1 MAKGQRDRAKERR
14 WQGHLAAWRRSG
26 QSVRAFCAAQGL
38 AEPSFYSWRRV
49 LTRRQRRGGGKIAP
63 RGKTVLGGRI
73 TEVAAPAEVSPF
85 LPVRL
90 VEDAKPLAA
99 TVEVVLRGG
108 RVVRVAAGFSA
119 QTLREVVAALEDP
132 PC

>member
-1 MAKGQRDRAKERR
+1 MAKGQRDPIKERR
-14 WQGHLAAWRRSG
+14 WRRHLAAWRRSG
-26 QSVRAFCAAQGL
+26 QGVRAYCVAQGL
-38 AEPSFYSWRRV
+38 SEPSFYSWRRV
-49 LTRRQRRGGGKIAP
+49 LTRCDRRSGATSVPDGRTASGALAGK
-63 RGKTVLGGRI
+63 
-73 TEVAAPAEVSPF
+73 SPF

-90 VEDAKPLAA
+90 VEDTPPPAAA

-119 QTLREVVAALEDP
+119 QTLREVVAALEDL

>member
-1 MAKGQRDRAKERR
+1 
-14 WQGHLAAWRRSG
+14 
-26 QSVRAFCAAQGL
+26 
-38 AEPSFYSWRRV
+38 V
-49 LTRRQRRGGGKIAP
+49 LRQRGRCGGAKTAP
-63 RGKTVLGGRI
+63 GGR
-73 TEVAAPAEVSPF
+73 TGAAAALAGGSPF

-90 VEDAKPLAA
+90 VEDTPPPAA

-119 QTLREVVAALEDP
+119 HTLREVVAALEDL

>member
-1 MAKGQRDRAKERR
+1 MAKGQRDRAKARR
-14 WQGHLAAWRRSG
+14 WRGYLAAWRRSG

-49 LTRRQRRGGGKIAP
+49 LAQRARRGGA
-63 RGKTVLGGRI
+63 KTTPGGRN
-73 TEVAAPAEVSPF
+73 AAATAAAEESPF

-90 VEDAKPLAA
+90 VEDATPAA
-99 TVEVVLRGG
+99 AAVEVVLRGG

-119 QTLREVVAALEDP
+119 QTLRAVIAALEEGDL